1 MITIKVKNFL
11 CKKLGYNNLK
21 PCLEKLDF
29 LEKNGI
35 EAFLKSN
42 FKYDF
47 VLPGGL
53 FLKKVI
59 ELCGDDEDMKI
70 FEKTREKLS
79 RKSGHLFVN
88 TNFKRKNEPIF
99 VLAFMEGKRNISID
113 RKKFDTKEDEF
124 EYVKEY
130 VKNHYK
136 KNNGKLDLWGK
147 IQNYIYK
154 SDWFDKYLVI
164 DKDGNVISQMDEF
177 NLSRAKVMIK
187 NKEINLKEEQ

>member
-1 MITIKVKNFL
+1 MISFKDKNSL

-21 PCLEKLDF
+21 PCLEKLKF

-35 EAFLKSN
+35 EAFLKTN

-47 VLPGGL
+47 VLGSEL

-59 ELCGDDEDMKI
+59 ELYGNDEDMKI

-88 TNFKRKNEPIF
+88 TNFKRVSQPIF
-99 VLAFMEGKRNISID
+99 VLAFMEGLRNILID
-113 RKKFDTKEDEF
+113 RASFENKEE
-124 EYVKEY
+124 ELAYIRKYVK
-130 VKNHYK
+130 KHYK
-136 KNNGKLDLWGK
+136 ENNGKLELWGN

-154 SDWFDKYLVI
+154 SEWFDKYLVI
-164 DKDGNVISQMDEF
+164 DKDGNVINQMDEF
-177 NLSRAKVMIK
+177 NPSKAFLKINGKNIEIK
-187 NKEINLKEEQ
+187 MK

>member
-1 MITIKVKNFL
+1 MIVIKNKYAL
-11 CKKLGYNNLK
+11 YKKLGYNNLK
-21 PCLEKLDF
+21 QCLEKLKF

-35 EAFLKSN
+35 EAFLKTN

-47 VLPGGL
+47 VLPNEL

-88 TNFKRKNEPIF
+88 TNFKRSSLPIF
-99 VLAFMEGKRNISID
+99 VLAFMQGLRNILID
-113 RKKFDTKEDEF
+113 RTNFKNKKEELAYIRN
-124 EYVKEY
+124 YVK
-130 VKNHYK
+130 KHYK
-136 KNNGKLDLWGK
+136 ENSGKLKLWGN

-154 SDWFDKYLVI
+154 SDSFDKYLVI
-164 DKDGNVISQMDEF
+164 DKDGNVINQMDEF
-177 NLSRAKVMIK
+177 NLSIAKIQV
-187 NKEINLKEEQ
+187 